1 MSRKPLLSESQVA
14 KWMKLANIDKNATKN
29 FLNESKSNKKVLK
42 ENYGYS
48 GAREDEDMGDMG
60 MEEDGMGGTEEEE
73 EGGMEIGDGS
83 MDDQSS
89 VVDDEEMGMDMEAG
103 GDEGEVE
110 FDSVEDLQKVL
121 VNGLESESGRQ
132 ALKNAI
138 MDALEELGLADDMG
152 GDEEPEMDMEEPAE
166 EEDSME
172 GGDEGG
178 DEPAEPAEDE
188 EQLAEG
194 LENLEILTDNEIINE
209 VLKRVIRRL
218 V

>member
-14 KWMKLANIDKNATKN
+14 KWMKLANIDQNATKS
-29 FLNESKSNKKVLK
+29 FLKESKTSKSVLK
-42 ENYGYS
+42 ENYAM
-48 GAREDEDMGDMG
+48 GAREDEDMGGMG
-60 MEEDGMGGTEEEE
+60 EEMPEEDG
-73 EGGMEIGDGS
+73 GMDIGDGA
-83 MDDQSS
+83 MGEEPS
-89 VVDDEEMGMDMEAG
+89 VVGDEELDMDMG
-103 GDEGEVE
+103 GEDEGEVE
-110 FDSVEDLQKVL
+110 FDSVEDLKTVIKDA
-121 VNGLESESGRQ
+121 V
-132 ALKNAI
+132 KT
-138 MDALEELGLADDMG
+138 ALEELGLADEMG
-152 GDEEPEMDMEEPAE
+152 GEEEEPEMDMEEPAE

>member
-1 MSRKPLLSESQVA
+1 
-14 KWMKLANIDKNATKN
+14 MKLANIDKNATKN
-29 FLNESKSNKKVLK
+29 FLSESKTTNKKVLK
-42 ENYGYS
+42 ENYGMS
-48 GAREDEDMGDMG
+48 PMGAREDEDMGMEDDMG
-60 MEEDGMGGTEEEE
+60 MGEEDG
-73 EGGMEIGDGS
+73 GMDIGDGS
-83 MDDQSS
+83 MGEEPS
-89 VVDDEEMGMDMEAG
+89 VVGDEEMDMDMEAG

-110 FDSVEDLQKVL
+110 FDSVDDLKTVIKDA
-121 VNGLESESGRQ
+121 V
-132 ALKNAI
+132 KT
-138 MDALEELGLADDMG
+138 ALEELGLADEMG

-172 GGDEGG
+172 GGVEGG

>member
-29 FLNESKSNKKVLK
+29 FLSESKTTNKKVLK
-42 ENYGYS
+42 ENYGMNS
-48 GAREDEDMGDMG
+48 PMGAREDEDMGMEDDMG
-60 MEEDGMGGTEEEE
+60 MGEEDG
-73 EGGMEIGDGS
+73 GMDIGDGS
-83 MDDQSS
+83 MGEEPS
-89 VVDDEEMGMDMEAG
+89 VVGDEEMDMDMEAG

-110 FDSVEDLQKVL
+110 FDSVDDLKTVIKDA
-121 VNGLESESGRQ
+121 VKS
-132 ALKNAI
+132 
-138 MDALEELGLADDMG
+138 ALEELGLADEMG
-152 GDEEPEMDMEEPAE
+152 GEEPEMDMEEPAE

>member
-14 KWMKLANIDKNATKN
+14 KWMKLANIDQNATKN
-29 FLNESKSNKKVLK
+29 FLKESKSTSKKSLN
-42 ENYGYS
+42 ENYGMNPV
-48 GAREDEDMGDMG
+48 GAREDEDMGMEDMDMG
-60 MEEDGMGGTEEEE
+60 GEE
-73 EGGMEIGDGS
+73 EGGMDIGDGA
-83 MDDQSS
+83 MGEEPS
-89 VVDDEEMGMDMEAG
+89 VVGDEELDMDMEAG

-110 FDSVEDLQKVL
+110 FDSVDDLKTVIKDA
-121 VNGLESESGRQ
+121 VKS
-132 ALKNAI
+132 
-138 MDALEELGLADDMG
+138 ALEELGLADEMG
-152 GDEEPEMDMEEPAE
+152 GEEEEPEMDMEEPAE

-194 LENLEILTDNEIINE
+194 LGDLEILTDNEIINE

>member
-14 KWMKLANIDKNATKN
+14 KWMKLANIDQNATKN
-29 FLNESKSNKKVLK
+29 FLKESKATSKKVLK
-42 ENYGYS
+42 ENYGMS
-48 GAREDEDMGDMG
+48 PMGAREDEDMGM
-60 MEEDGMGGTEEEE
+60 EDGMDMGEE
-73 EGGMEIGDGS
+73 EGGMDIGDGS
-83 MDDQSS
+83 MGEDPS
-89 VVDDEEMGMDMEAG
+89 VVGDEEMDMGMEDDG
-103 GDEGEVE
+103 EGEVE
-110 FDSVEDLQKVL
+110 FDSVEDLKTVIKDA
-121 VNGLESESGRQ
+121 VKS
-132 ALKNAI
+132 
-138 MDALEELGLADDMG
+138 ALEELGLADDMG
-152 GDEEPEMDMEEPAE
+152 GEEPEMDMEEPAE

>member
-14 KWMKLANIDKNATKN
+14 KWMKLANIDQNAAKN
-29 FLNESKSNKKVLK
+29 FLKESKTDNKKVLK
-42 ENYGYS
+42 ENYAM
-48 GAREDEDMGDMG
+48 GAREDEDMGDDMG
-60 MEEDGMGGTEEEE
+60 MGEE
-73 EGGMEIGDGS
+73 EGGMDIGDGA
-83 MDDQSS
+83 MGEEPS
-89 VVDDEEMGMDMEAG
+89 VVGDEEMDMDMG
-103 GDEGEVE
+103 GEDEGEVE
-110 FDSVEDLQKVL
+110 FDSVEDLKTVIKDA
-121 VNGLESESGRQ
+121 V
-132 ALKNAI
+132 KT
-138 MDALEELGLADDMG
+138 ALEELGLADEMG
-152 GDEEPEMDMEEPAE
+152 GEEEPEMDMEEPAE

-194 LENLEILTDNEIINE
+194 LEDLEILTDNEIINE

>member
-14 KWMKLANIDKNATKN
+14 KWMKLANIDQNATKN
-29 FLNESKSNKKVLK
+29 FLKESKSTSKKSLN
-42 ENYGYS
+42 ENYGMNPM
-48 GAREDEDMGDMG
+48 GAREDEDMGMEDMDMG
-60 MEEDGMGGTEEEE
+60 GEE
-73 EGGMEIGDGS
+73 EGGMDIGDGA
-83 MDDQSS
+83 MGEEPS
-89 VVDDEEMGMDMEAG
+89 VVGDEELDMDMEAG

-110 FDSVEDLQKVL
+110 FDSVDDLKTVIKDA
-121 VNGLESESGRQ
+121 VKS
-132 ALKNAI
+132 
-138 MDALEELGLADDMG
+138 ALEELGLADEMG
-152 GDEEPEMDMEEPAE
+152 GEEELEEPEMDMEEPAE

-194 LENLEILTDNEIINE
+194 LGDLEILTDNEIINE

>member
-14 KWMKLANIDKNATKN
+14 KWMKLANIDQNATKN
-29 FLNESKSNKKVLK
+29 FLKESKATSKKVLK
-42 ENYGYS
+42 ENYGYT
-48 GAREDEDMGDMG
+48 GAREDEDVGDMD
-60 MEEDGMGGTEEEE
+60 MEDGMGMDGEE
-73 EGGMEIGDGS
+73 EGGMDIGDGS
-83 MDDQSS
+83 MDEDPS
-89 VVDDEEMGMDMEAG
+89 VVGDEEMDMDMEAG

-110 FDSVEDLQKVL
+110 FDSVEDLKTVIKDA
-121 VNGLESESGRQ
+121 VKS
-132 ALKNAI
+132 
-138 MDALEELGLADDMG
+138 ALEELGLADEMG
-152 GDEEPEMDMEEPAE
+152 GEEEEPEMDMEEPAE

>member
-29 FLNESKSNKKVLK
+29 FLSESKTTNKKVLK
-42 ENYGYS
+42 ENYGMNS
-48 GAREDEDMGDMG
+48 PMGAREDEDMGMEDDMG
-60 MEEDGMGGTEEEE
+60 MGEEDG
-73 EGGMEIGDGS
+73 GMDIGDGS
-83 MDDQSS
+83 MGEEPS
-89 VVDDEEMGMDMEAG
+89 VVGDEEMDMDMEAG

-110 FDSVEDLQKVL
+110 FDSVDDLKTVIKDA
-121 VNGLESESGRQ
+121 V
-132 ALKNAI
+132 KT
-138 MDALEELGLADDMG
+138 ALEELGLADEMG
-152 GDEEPEMDMEEPAE
+152 GEEPEMDMEEPAE

>member
-14 KWMKLANIDKNATKN
+14 KWMKLANIDQNATKN
-29 FLNESKSNKKVLK
+29 FLKESKSTSKKSLN
-42 ENYGYS
+42 ENYGMDPM
-48 GAREDEDMGDMG
+48 GAREDEDMGMEDMDMG
-60 MEEDGMGGTEEEE
+60 GEE
-73 EGGMEIGDGS
+73 EGGMDIGDGA
-83 MDDQSS
+83 MGEEPS
-89 VVDDEEMGMDMEAG
+89 VVGDEELDMDMEAG

-110 FDSVEDLQKVL
+110 FDSVDDLKTVIKDA
-121 VNGLESESGRQ
+121 VKS
-132 ALKNAI
+132 
-138 MDALEELGLADDMG
+138 ALEELGLADEMG
-152 GDEEPEMDMEEPAE
+152 GEEEEPEMDMEEPAE

-194 LENLEILTDNEIINE
+194 LGDLEILTDNEIINE

>member
-29 FLNESKSNKKVLK
+29 FLSESKTTSKKVLK
-42 ENYGYS
+42 ENYGMNS
-48 GAREDEDMGDMG
+48 HMGAREDEDMG
-60 MEEDGMGGTEEEE
+60 GMGEEEE

-83 MDDQSS
+83 MDEDPS
-89 VVDDEEMGMDMEAG
+89 VVDDEGMDMDMEAG

-110 FDSVEDLQKVL
+110 FDSVEDLKTVIKDA
-121 VNGLESESGRQ
+121 VKS
-132 ALKNAI
+132 
-138 MDALEELGLADDMG
+138 ALEELGLADDMG

-172 GGDEGG
+172 GGVEGG

>member
-29 FLNESKSNKKVLK
+29 FLSESKTTNKKVLK
-42 ENYGYS
+42 ENYGMNS
-48 GAREDEDMGDMG
+48 PMGAREDEDMGMEDDMG
-60 MEEDGMGGTEEEE
+60 MGEEDG
-73 EGGMEIGDGS
+73 GMDIGDGS
-83 MDDQSS
+83 MGEEPS
-89 VVDDEEMGMDMEAG
+89 VVGDEEMDMDMEAG

-110 FDSVEDLQKVL
+110 FDSVDDLKTVIKDA
-121 VNGLESESGRQ
+121 V
-132 ALKNAI
+132 KT
-138 MDALEELGLADDMG
+138 ALEELGLADEMG

-178 DEPAEPAEDE
+178 DEPTEPAEDE

>member
-14 KWMKLANIDKNATKN
+14 KWMKLANIDQNATKN
-29 FLNESKSNKKVLK
+29 FLKESKSTSKKSLN
-42 ENYGYS
+42 ENYGMNPM
-48 GAREDEDMGDMG
+48 GAREDEDMGMEDMDMG
-60 MEEDGMGGTEEEE
+60 GEE
-73 EGGMEIGDGS
+73 EGGMDIGDGA
-83 MDDQSS
+83 MGEEPS
-89 VVDDEEMGMDMEAG
+89 VVGDEELDMDMEAG

-110 FDSVEDLQKVL
+110 FDSVDDLKTVIKDA
-121 VNGLESESGRQ
+121 VKS
-132 ALKNAI
+132 
-138 MDALEELGLADDMG
+138 ALEELGLADEMG
-152 GDEEPEMDMEEPAE
+152 GEEELEEPEMDMEEPAE

>member
-14 KWMKLANIDKNATKN
+14 KWMKLANIDQNATKN
-29 FLNESKSNKKVLK
+29 FLKESKSTSKKSLN
-42 ENYGYS
+42 ENYGMNPM
-48 GAREDEDMGDMG
+48 GAREDEDMGMEDMDMG
-60 MEEDGMGGTEEEE
+60 GEE
-73 EGGMEIGDGS
+73 EGGMEIGDGA
-83 MDDQSS
+83 MGEEPS
-89 VVDDEEMGMDMEAG
+89 VVGDEELDMDMEAG

-110 FDSVEDLQKVL
+110 FDSVDDLKTVIKDA
-121 VNGLESESGRQ
+121 VKS
-132 ALKNAI
+132 
-138 MDALEELGLADDMG
+138 ALEELGLADDMG
-152 GDEEPEMDMEEPAE
+152 GEEPEMDMEEPAE

-194 LENLEILTDNEIINE
+194 LGDLEILTDNEIINE

>member
-14 KWMKLANIDKNATKN
+14 KWMKLANIDQNATKN
-29 FLNESKSNKKVLK
+29 FLKESKATSKKVLK
-42 ENYGYS
+42 ENYGMNPM
-48 GAREDEDMGDMG
+48 GAREDEDMGM
-60 MEEDGMGGTEEEE
+60 EDGMGMGEEE
-73 EGGMEIGDGS
+73 EGGMDIGDGS
-83 MDDQSS
+83 MGEESS
-89 VVDDEEMGMDMEAG
+89 VVGDEEMDMDMEAG

-110 FDSVEDLQKVL
+110 FDSVEDLKTVIKDA
-121 VNGLESESGRQ
+121 VKS
-132 ALKNAI
+132 
-138 MDALEELGLADDMG
+138 ALEELGLADDMG
-152 GDEEPEMDMEEPAE
+152 GEEPEMDMEEPAE

>member
-14 KWMKLANIDKNATKN
+14 KWMKLANIDQNATKS
-29 FLNESKSNKKVLK
+29 FLKESKTSKSVLK
-42 ENYGYS
+42 ENYMT
-48 GAREDEDMGDMG
+48 GAREDEDMGMEDDMG
-60 MEEDGMGGTEEEE
+60 MGEE
-73 EGGMEIGDGS
+73 EGGMEIGDGA
-83 MDDQSS
+83 MGEEPS
-89 VVDDEEMGMDMEAG
+89 VVGDEELDMDMG
-103 GDEGEVE
+103 GEDEGEVE
-110 FDSVEDLQKVL
+110 FDSVEDLKTVIKDA
-121 VNGLESESGRQ
+121 V
-132 ALKNAI
+132 KT
-138 MDALEELGLADDMG
+138 ALEELGLADEMG
-152 GDEEPEMDMEEPAE
+152 GEEEEPEMDMEEPAE

>member
-14 KWMKLANIDKNATKN
+14 KWMKLANIDQNATKN
-29 FLNESKSNKKVLK
+29 FLKESKATSKKVLK
-42 ENYGYS
+42 ENYGYT
-48 GAREDEDMGDMG
+48 GAREDEDMGDMD
-60 MEEDGMGGTEEEE
+60 MEDGMGMDGEE
-73 EGGMEIGDGS
+73 EGGMDIGDGS
-83 MDDQSS
+83 MDEDPS
-89 VVDDEEMGMDMEAG
+89 VVGDEEMDMDMEAG

-110 FDSVEDLQKVL
+110 FDSVEDLKTVIKDA
-121 VNGLESESGRQ
+121 VKS
-132 ALKNAI
+132 
-138 MDALEELGLADDMG
+138 ALEELGLADDMG
-152 GDEEPEMDMEEPAE
+152 GEEPEMDMEEPAD
-166 EEDSME
+166 EEDSLE

>member
-42 ENYGYS
+42 ENYGMS
-48 GAREDEDMGDMG
+48 NSMGAREDDGMGDMG
-60 MEEDGMGGTEEEE
+60 MEEDGMGEE
-73 EGGMEIGDGS
+73 EGGMDIGDGS
-83 MDDQSS
+83 MGEEPS
-89 VVDDEEMGMDMEAG
+89 VVGDEEMDMEAG

-138 MDALEELGLADDMG
+138 MDALEELGLADEMG
-152 GDEEPEMDMEEPAE
+152 GEEPEMDMEEPAE

>member
-14 KWMKLANIDKNATKN
+14 KWMKLANIDQNATKN
-29 FLNESKSNKKVLK
+29 FLKESKATSKKVLK
-42 ENYGYS
+42 ENYDS
-48 GAREDEDMGDMG
+48 MGAREDEDMGDMG
-60 MEEDGMGGTEEEE
+60 MEDMDGEE
-73 EGGMEIGDGS
+73 EGGMDIGDGS
-83 MDDQSS
+83 MGEDPS
-89 VVDDEEMGMDMEAG
+89 VVGDEEMDMDMEAG

-110 FDSVEDLQKVL
+110 FDSVEDLKTVIKDA
-121 VNGLESESGRQ
+121 VKS
-132 ALKNAI
+132 
-138 MDALEELGLADDMG
+138 ALEELGLADDMG
-152 GDEEPEMDMEEPAE
+152 GEEPEMDMEEPAD
-166 EEDSME
+166 EEDSLE

>member
-14 KWMKLANIDKNATKN
+14 KWMKLANIDQNATKS
-29 FLNESKSNKKVLK
+29 FLKESKTSKSVLK
-42 ENYGYS
+42 ENYGMNPM

-60 MEEDGMGGTEEEE
+60 EEMDMGEE
-73 EGGMEIGDGS
+73 EGGMDIGDGS
-83 MDDQSS
+83 MGEEPS
-89 VVDDEEMGMDMEAG
+89 VVGDEEMDMDMG
-103 GDEGEVE
+103 GEDEGEVE
-110 FDSVEDLQKVL
+110 FDSVEDLKTVIKDA
-121 VNGLESESGRQ
+121 V
-132 ALKNAI
+132 KT
-138 MDALEELGLADDMG
+138 ALEELGLADEMG
-152 GDEEPEMDMEEPAE
+152 GEEEEPEMDMEEPAE

>member
-1 MSRKPLLSESQVA
+1 
-14 KWMKLANIDKNATKN
+14 
-29 FLNESKSNKKVLK
+29 
-42 ENYGYS
+42 
-48 GAREDEDMGDMG
+48 
-60 MEEDGMGGTEEEE
+60 
-73 EGGMEIGDGS
+73 MEIGDGS
-83 MDDQSS
+83 MDEDPS
-89 VVDDEEMGMDMEAG
+89 VVDDEGMDMDMEAG

-110 FDSVEDLQKVL
+110 FDSVDDLKTVIKDA
-121 VNGLESESGRQ
+121 VKS
-132 ALKNAI
+132 
-138 MDALEELGLADDMG
+138 ALEELGLADDMG

-166 EEDSME
+166 EEDSLE

>member
-14 KWMKLANIDKNATKN
+14 KWMKLANIDQNAAKS
-29 FLNESKSNKKVLK
+29 FLKESKTSKSVLK
-42 ENYGYS
+42 ENYDMM
-48 GAREDEDMGDMG
+48 GAREDEEMGDMG
-60 MEEDGMGGTEEEE
+60 EEMPEEDG
-73 EGGMEIGDGS
+73 GMDIGDGA
-83 MDDQSS
+83 MGEEPS
-89 VVDDEEMGMDMEAG
+89 VVGDEELDMDMG
-103 GDEGEVE
+103 GEDEGEVE
-110 FDSVEDLQKVL
+110 FDSVEDLKTVIKDA
-121 VNGLESESGRQ
+121 V
-132 ALKNAI
+132 KT
-138 MDALEELGLADDMG
+138 ALEELGLADEMG
-152 GDEEPEMDMEEPAE
+152 GEEEEPEMDLEEPAE

>member
-14 KWMKLANIDKNATKN
+14 KWMKLANIDQNATKS
-29 FLNESKSNKKVLK
+29 FLKESKTSKSVLK
-42 ENYGYS
+42 ENYEMNPM

-60 MEEDGMGGTEEEE
+60 EEMDMGEE
-73 EGGMEIGDGS
+73 EGGMDIGDGS
-83 MDDQSS
+83 MGEEPS
-89 VVDDEEMGMDMEAG
+89 VVDDEEMDMDMG
-103 GDEGEVE
+103 GEDEGEVE
-110 FDSVEDLQKVL
+110 FDSVEDLKTVIKDA
-121 VNGLESESGRQ
+121 V
-132 ALKNAI
+132 KT
-138 MDALEELGLADDMG
+138 ALEELGLADEMG
-152 GDEEPEMDMEEPAE
+152 GEEEEPEMDMEEPAE